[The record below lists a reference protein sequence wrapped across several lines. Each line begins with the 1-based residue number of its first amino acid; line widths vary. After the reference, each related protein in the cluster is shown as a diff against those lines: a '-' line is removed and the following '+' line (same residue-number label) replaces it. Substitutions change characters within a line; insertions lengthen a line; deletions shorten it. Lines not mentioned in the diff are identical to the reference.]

1 MRATDTLTISLP
13 AAMAQQMK
21 EVQKKENR
29 TRSELLREAWRQY
42 FESRYGSYTPS
53 KTELS
58 AIRKGRAEISRGEF
72 RPLQEVLHGLGN
84 QHRKTG
90 RKTARKSSR

>member
-13 AAMAQQMK
+13 VAMAQQMK
-21 EVQKKENR
+21 QVQKKENR

-42 FESRYGSYTPS
+42 FESHYGSYTPS
-53 KTELS
+53 KAELS
-58 AIRKGRAEISRGEF
+58 AIRRGRAEISRGESSTI
-72 RPLQEVLHGLGN
+72 QDVLHGLDN

>member
-1 MRATDTLTISLP
+1 MRANDTLTISLP
-13 AAMAQQMK
+13 VAMVQQMK
-21 EVQKKENR
+21 QVQKKENR

-72 RPLQEVLHGLGN
+72 STIQDVLRGLDN
-84 QHRKTG
+84 QHRKKG
-90 RKTARKSSR
+90 RETARKSSR